1 MYNKGAQAD
10 CSLSDV
16 GSKNADDARL
26 YFMIWYW
33 ESAICYLLSRML
45 KELFLAFIKTS
56 KNQWNTA
63 AIGTGIKAVG
73 LWKALCQG
81 GFVHNASTALS
92 QNSEFLTKTNVRKV
106 QQLHGCME
114 NVLFL
119 KWKGCFYSLKR
130 RYCPVMIL
138 NVHPYLAHTV
148 KQRPRG
154 RRDCESLVS
163 HKFTIN
169 SHHRRMT
176 ANSTLFG
183 AAAETVWTVCWTELL
198 RLWALREM
206 QGKCCTAI

>member
-1 MYNKGAQAD
+1 
-10 CSLSDV
+10 
-16 GSKNADDARL
+16 
-26 YFMIWYW
+26 MIWYW
-33 ESAICYLLSRML
+33 ESAICYFLSRML

-63 AIGTGIKAVG
+63 AIWTGIKAVG

-81 GFVHNASTALS
+81 GFVHNASTVLS
-92 QNSEFLTKTNVRKV
+92 QNSEFLKESTTIAWMYEK
-106 QQLHGCME
+106 GM
-114 NVLFL
+114 FL

-138 NVHPYLAHTV
+138 NVHLYLAHTV

-154 RRDCESLVS
+154 RRDGESLVS